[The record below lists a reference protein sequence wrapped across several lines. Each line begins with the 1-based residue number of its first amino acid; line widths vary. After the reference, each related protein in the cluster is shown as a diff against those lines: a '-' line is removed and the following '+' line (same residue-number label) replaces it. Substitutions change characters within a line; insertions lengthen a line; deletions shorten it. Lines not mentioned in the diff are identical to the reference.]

1 MAKKKN
7 FRKIPGKIQ
16 AKLNSLPGDFV
27 EAGVT
32 LRYTKDSVARG
43 ALSNLGIEIID
54 GDIYIPTSVLPQER
68 NGKTSKINIQG
79 KEIVRKDLPMTTKT
93 YSADLPSW
101 GSTTHTHTVYWDRD
115 VYQRDYIPPA
125 NMKIEAKLLNTEHG
139 DTTAYIIKFRVDESF
154 FKGDLD
160 FSTDFLFALNLL
172 QENLGF
178 SNAYEADATDEDY
191 LSTEFLDWEI
201 FPPGQRDDLFT
212 KFASNKRKVTGSTMS
227 RIEERYNFLLGFK
240 PTAFIRGSNRFKN
253 YFGAKFGENLV
264 VFENIDYG
272 NAIYILEE
280 EWEELSKLSRVEL
293 LKKYREK
300 FKRIVHTE
308 GWKQRLSITLKNL
321 QGGEQEEPEV

>member
-1 MAKKKN
+1 MAKRKY
-7 FRKIPGKIQ
+7 FRKIPRKIQ
-16 AKLNSLPGDFV
+16 AKINSIKGDFV

-32 LRYTKDSVARG
+32 LRYSKDSIKRG
-43 ALSNLGIEIID
+43 QLSSLDIEIVD
-54 GDIYIPTSVLPQER
+54 DDIYIPTSILPPVK
-68 NGKTSKINIQG
+68 NGRVSKVNIEG
-79 KEIVRKDLPMTTKT
+79 REVVRKDVPMTTKT
-93 YSADLPSW
+93 YSVDLPSW
-101 GSTTHTHTVYWDRD
+101 GSRTHTHTVYWDRD

-125 NMKIEAKLLNTEHG
+125 KLTIEAKLLNTEYG
-139 DTTAYIIKFRVDESF
+139 DTTAYIIKFRVAEPF

-178 SNAYEADATDEDY
+178 SNVYEANTTDEDY

-201 FPPGQRDDLFT
+201 FPPGQRDELFT
-212 KFASNKRKVTGSTMS
+212 KLAFNKRKITGSTMC
-227 RIEERYNFLLGFK
+227 RIEERYNFLLGFN

-280 EWEELSKLSRVEL
+280 EWAELSKLSRVEL
-293 LKKYREK
+293 LKKYRGK

-308 GWKQRLSITLKNL
+308 GWKQRLSFTLNNL
-321 QGGEQEEPEV
+321 RSEDLANPEV